1 MRVVGSNRFILCPNE
16 EKALIFMA
24 KEGSFVDVDVEEGE
38 ISEETQSI
46 EEISAEDFK
55 QESKPRSG
63 SGGGGGGGGGNG
75 GEVWMD
81 DLYKFRV
88 SSNYG
93 HGLHNLAWARAVQ
106 NKPLD
111 EILDK
116 LKRSSALSNGD
127 IDEDG
132 NGSKRSSKS
141 GSNSKE
147 VCNII
152 IDDSSD
158 EEVDSRVQNADQG
171 EKEEGEL
178 EEGEIDMDSEM
189 LIGDGKEGAFGELDY
204 EGELGKKIR
213 TIRDGLDNVTVKD
226 AEKSFSGVCSQLYT
240 CFDFM
245 LEIASESC
253 PPALDAIKQQA
264 FTGFRAVNTVFVA
277 MNSKQQELNKEAFSR
292 LLDHIKSKASSLFSP
307 GQLQEVE
314 AAILSMVQKS
324 SSLSNKS
331 SEKEKETYAN
341 NRNNPNELGLWG
353 SKPGPVSNPSKL
365 SDPLTVETVDQR
377 KIIGGFDISKQGLL
391 SGFKSRGTFGPL
403 LDLHGDHDVDS
414 LPSPTRETPPTTFT
428 SPKPQITGNDLVKS
442 VLAAPS
448 AADTIVG
455 AIAHSYETDALKAVS
470 TYQQK
475 FSRTSL
481 FMNSEL
487 PSPTPSE
494 ECEIGDGDS
503 NGEVSS
509 SSKSANTSTVNLPV
523 QSEPFCSSASHLSGA
538 SLVIPTNNIRQ
549 SGPGPNVS
557 IKSSAKSR
565 DPRLRFAN
573 SEAGNFD
580 LNQGPT
586 VTRRLNN
593 EPFGGQIGSR
603 KSKVADEF
611 GLDGHASKRQRNG
624 LVSSMVSRDAQ
635 MVSVSGGWLEDN
647 NTVQSFTSDKRR
659 MEGSLRTDNR
669 QSVNGEN
676 VFVRGKN
683 AASSILDA
691 ANRSNKQPQLIGT
704 SSTVSL
710 PSLLKD
716 IAVNPTMLVQLL
728 LEQQKL
734 AEAQKKS
741 SYPVQNTTSTFSSSV
756 NPGTVPVANAL
767 PSNSFPIEQ
776 RVMAKPRDD
785 LPVTS
790 MSQNGQVEGGKI
802 RMKPRDPRRILHSAM
817 FNKNGDLRTEAP
829 SNNHTVKDNLL
840 VRQLGEQA
848 QTASVPSQPSQPPDI
863 SRQFTK
869 ELKNLAALTSQA
881 INASTVPLT
890 GSSQPLPVKMEKSNV
905 GVVTDTNE
913 QQSNLKPEEGAVGA
927 PKPQNAWGD
936 VEHLFEGYDDQQR
949 AAIQRERTRRIEEQN
964 KMFSA
969 QKLCLV
975 LDLDHTLLNS
985 AKFIEVDP
993 VHEEILRKKEEQ
1005 DREKSQRH
1013 LFRFAHMGM
1022 WTKLRPGIWNF
1033 LEKASKLFELHLYTM
1048 GNKLYATEM
1057 AKVLDP
1063 TGVLFAGRV
1072 ISKGDDG
1079 DPFDGEERVPKS
1091 KDLEGVL
1098 GMESAVIIIDDSI
1111 RVWPHNKLNLIVVER
1126 YTYFPCSR
1134 RQFGLP
1140 GPSLLEIDHDERP
1153 EDGTLASSLSVI
1165 ERIHQ
1170 NFFSNRSLHDIDV
1183 RNILASEQR
1192 KILGGCRIVFS
1203 RVFPVG
1209 EANPHLHPLWQ
1220 NAEQFGAVCTTQID
1234 EQVTHVVANSRGT
1247 DKVNWAISTGR
1258 FVVQPGWVEA
1268 SALLYRR
1275 ANEHDFAI

>member
-1 MRVVGSNRFILCPNE
+1 
-16 EKALIFMA
+16 MA
-24 KEGSFVDVDVEEGE
+24 KDGSFVDVDMEEGE

-55 QESKPRSG
+55 QESKPKSG
-63 SGGGGGGGGGNG
+63 SGGGGSG

-116 LKRSSALSNGD
+116 LKRTKSSSNVD
-127 IDEDG
+127 VDEDG
-132 NGSKRSSKS
+132 NGSKRSSRS

-158 EEVDSRVQNADQG
+158 EEVDSRVQNADQW

-189 LIGDGKEGAFGELDY
+189 MIGDGKEGAFGELDNG
-204 EGELGKKIR
+204 GELGKKIR
-213 TIRDGLDNVTVKD
+213 TIRDGLENVTVKD
-226 AEKSFSGVCSQLYT
+226 AEKSFSGVCLQLCT
-240 CFDFM
+240 ILDVM
-245 LEIASESC
+245 LEIGSENC
-253 PPALDAIKQQA
+253 PPALVAIKQQA
-264 FTGFRAVNTVFVA
+264 FTGFRAANTVFVA
-277 MNSKQQELNKEAFSR
+277 MSSKQQELNKEAFSR

-324 SSLSNKS
+324 SSSINKS
-331 SEKEKETYAN
+331 SEREKETNAN
-341 NRNNPNELGLWG
+341 NRNNPNELGLFG
-353 SKPGPVSNPSKL
+353 SKSGPVSNPLKL

-377 KIIGGFDISKQGLL
+377 KVIGGFDISKPGLM
-391 SGFKSRGTFGPL
+391 SGFRSRGAFGPL

-428 SPKPQITGNDLVKS
+428 SPKPQITGNALVKS

-448 AADTIVG
+448 AADTTVG
-455 AIAHSYETDALKAVS
+455 AIAHAYETDALKAVS

-494 ECEIGDGDS
+494 ECEIGDGDT

-509 SSKSANTSTVNLPV
+509 SSKSANTSTVNLSV
-523 QSEPFCSSASHLSGA
+523 QSQPFSSSASHLNGA

-557 IKSSAKSR
+557 IKASAKSR

-586 VTRRLNN
+586 VTGRLNN

-603 KSKVADEF
+603 KNKVADESL
-611 GLDGHASKRQRNG
+611 LDVHASKRQRNG

-635 MVSVSGGWLEDN
+635 MVSGSGGWLEDN
-647 NTVQSFTSDKRR
+647 NTIHSFTSDKRQ
-659 MEGSLRTDNR
+659 MEGSLGTDNR
-669 QSVNGEN
+669 QSVSGEN

-683 AASSILDA
+683 AASSNLNA
-691 ANRSNKQPQLIGT
+691 ANRSNEQSQLIGT

-741 SYPVQNTTSTFSSSV
+741 SYPVQNTTSAFSSSV
-756 NPGTVPVANAL
+756 NPGTIPVANAL
-767 PSNSFPIEQ
+767 SSNSFPIEQ
-776 RVMAKPRDD
+776 RVIAKPRDD

-790 MSQNGQVEGGKI
+790 MNGQAEGGKI

-817 FNKNGDLRTEAP
+817 FQKNGDLRTEGP
-829 SNNHTVKDNLL
+829 SNNQTVKDNVL

-848 QTASVPSQPSQPPDI
+848 QTASMPSQPSQPPDI

-913 QQSNLKPEEGAVGA
+913 QQSNSKPEEGAVGA
-927 PKPQNAWGD
+927 AKPQNAWGD

-949 AAIQRERTRRIEEQN
+949 AAIQRERARRIEEQN

-969 QKLCLV
+969 RKLCLV

-1079 DPFDGEERVPKS
+1079 DPFDGEERVPKT

-1140 GPSLLEIDHDERP
+1140 GPSLLEIDHDERS

-1165 ERIHQ
+1165 ERVHQ

-1192 KILGGCRIVFS
+1192 KILDGCRIVFS

-1220 NAEQFGAVCTTQID
+1220 TAEHFGAVCTTQID

-1275 ANEHDFAI
+1275 ANEHDFAIAN